1 MAEHT
6 RGQDGQPEKE
16 RRYPREDQKSN
27 LGSEHQISTNRGI
40 SDMDAQPSVGNRG
53 RTRGSGIV
61 TKKNIT
67 GSDYDGQLSDE

>member
-1 MAEHT
+1 MAENT
-6 RGQDGQPEKE
+6 RGQNGQRDEK
-16 RRYPREDQKSN
+16 RGGSREQQKSN

-40 SDMDAQPSVGNRG
+40 TDMDAQPSVGNRG